1 MTYRLLTSAVVAATL
16 TGCASSPKTSAV
28 DAFPDPTEQQ
38 IASSFKEIVLERS
51 APQRPDWLMGDPT
64 FEKDGFLFFVSEGSD
79 ADGYSLAARIAK
91 AEAAQQLVEAVSLK
105 VKSELTKSAQRH
117 GVNVSGS
124 FIQDA
129 VAMTTQAVTIQD
141 FTTSQTY
148 KERVVTKRDGQAKYK
163 VYALYKIP
171 LSEYQMAKA
180 RALEQLQGRAANVQ
194 DVQAEQT
201 AKILLN
207 DLKAGS

>member
-1 MTYRLLTSAVVAATL
+1 
-16 TGCASSPKTSAV
+16 
-28 DAFPDPTEQQ
+28 
-38 IASSFKEIVLERS
+38 
-51 APQRPDWLMGDPT
+51 
-64 FEKDGFLFFVSEGSD
+64 
-79 ADGYSLAARIAK
+79 
-91 AEAAQQLVEAVSLK
+91 